1 MLRCVMLAI
10 AIAGLP
16 TLACADPKED
26 ANAVFQRFLAEFT
39 AADIDGVAGTFW
51 PNALLWGNTSSTLA
65 ATPEEVREY
74 FKPVST
80 RKPNEWKATSLES
93 SAVEVSDSVVLISGL
108 WQRNLNQ

>member
-1 MLRCVMLAI
+1 
-10 AIAGLP
+10 
-16 TLACADPKED
+16 
-26 ANAVFQRFLAEFT
+26 VFQRFLTEFT

-80 RKPNEWKATSLES
+80 RKPNEWKAT
-93 SAVEVSDSVVLISGL
+93 
-108 WQRNLNQ
+108 